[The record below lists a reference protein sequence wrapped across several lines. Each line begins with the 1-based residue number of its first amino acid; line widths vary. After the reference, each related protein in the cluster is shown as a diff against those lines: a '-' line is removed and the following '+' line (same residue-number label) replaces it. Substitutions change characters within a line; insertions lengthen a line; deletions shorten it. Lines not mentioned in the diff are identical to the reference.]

1 MYLKGS
7 FKRWVFMRKWMH
19 HPYVTVPFL
28 LGILGFSTTQIQAQ
42 SDPTTT
48 SQTIPVAGT
57 VLDADTHQPIPGA
70 TIALQDPSGKMLGEQ
85 RVGANGEFRLAVAK
99 KQIYTLNA
107 KAFGYD
113 ANSKQLSFTSD
124 LTDAIKGYPVELHK
138 AGKTAAATV
147 APPTLTSQ
155 TASTSPVPPVSTQP
169 ASPGNSTPEPTVTT
183 PKTAPTPVATTA
195 ASTAPAPAASTV
207 APKPVPTPVVTPPAT
222 SEQSAA
228 VVTASAPVTAKN
240 RRGTAATRRQAAV
253 AQATAP
259 AAVTPSAPGSSV
271 APPKT
276 LDAKVSNTTPLL
288 IAPKGEPTQ
297 LKSIRFAQ
305 SKPELL
311 PDSQAEL
318 DQLLAFMNGNPK
330 AEIELA
336 GHTDNQ
342 GGFEENIQL
351 SRLRV
356 EAVKEYLVRNGIA
369 ASRIVAKGYGPS
381 RPIAS
386 NNHEET
392 RRLNRRVE
400 FTVTKE

>member
-1 MYLKGS
+1 MK
-7 FKRWVFMRKWMH
+7 
-19 HPYVTVPFL
+19 HPYVTVPIL
-28 LGILGFSTTQIQAQ
+28 LGILGFQTTQIQAQ
-42 SDPTTT
+42 SETTTT
-48 SQTIPVAGT
+48 SPTIPVAGI
-57 VLDADTHQPIPGA
+57 VFDADTRQPIPGA
-70 TIALQDPSGKMLGEQ
+70 TVALQDPSGKTMGEQ

-99 KQIYTLNA
+99 KQTYTVSA

-113 ANSKQLSFTSD
+113 ADPQQLNLTSESTNSISNY
-124 LTDAIKGYPVELHK
+124 AVAMHK
-138 AGKTAAATV
+138 AGKAAATPVV
-147 APPTLTSQ
+147 AAPAPANQ
-155 TASTSPVPPVSTQP
+155 TASTSPVPPISTQP
-169 ASPGNSTPEPTVTT
+169 ASSGNSTPEPTIATT
-183 PKTAPTPVATTA
+183 VKTPAATVATT
-195 ASTAPAPAASTV
+195 TPAPAPKPAA
-207 APKPVPTPVVTPPAT
+207 APIVTPPAT

-228 VVTASAPVTAKN
+228 VVTASAPVAVKN

-253 AQATAP
+253 AQTTAP
-259 AAVTPSAPGSSV
+259 AAATQSAPGSSV

-276 LDAKVSNTTPLL
+276 LDAKVSTTTPLL

-311 PDSQAEL
+311 PESQAEL

-342 GGFEENIQL
+342 GNFEENVQL

-369 ASRIVAKGYGPS
+369 TSRIVAKGYGPS
-381 RPIAS
+381 RPMAS

>member
-42 SDPTTT
+42 SETTANQKA
-48 SQTIPVAGT
+48 SIAGI
-57 VLDADTHQPIPGA
+57 VFDADTKQPIPGA
-70 TIALQDPSGKMLGEQ
+70 TVVVQDPSGKLITEQ
-85 RVGANGEFRLAVAK
+85 RVGTDGQFRLAVARN
-99 KQIYTLNA
+99 QTYTLNT
-107 KAFGYD
+107 KSFGYD
-113 ANSKQLSFTSD
+113 TDAKQLSFTSD
-124 LTDAIKGYPVELHK
+124 RQTDLSGYGIAMHR
-138 AGKTAAATV
+138 AGKTATV
-147 APPTLTSQ
+147 APPSLTNQ
-155 TASTSPVPPVSTQP
+155 TASTSPVPPISTQP

-183 PKTAPTPVATTA
+183 PKSAPTPVTNIAATT
-195 ASTAPAPAASTV
+195 SAPAS
-207 APKPVPTPVVTPPAT
+207 KPVPAPVVTPPAT

-253 AQATAP
+253 AQAAAP

>member
-1 MYLKGS
+1 MMYLKGS

-42 SDPTTT
+42 SETTANQKA
-48 SQTIPVAGT
+48 SIAGI
-57 VLDADTHQPIPGA
+57 VFDADTRQPIPGA
-70 TIALQDPSGKMLGEQ
+70 SVVVQDPSGKLIIEQ
-85 RVGANGEFRLAVAK
+85 RVGTDGQFRLDVAK
-99 KQIYTLNA
+99 NQTYTLNT
-107 KAFGYD
+107 KSSGYD
-113 ANSKQLSFTSD
+113 PESKQFSFTSD
-124 LTDAIKGYPVELHK
+124 QQTSLSGYGIAMHR
-138 AGKTAAATV
+138 AGKTATV
-147 APPTLTSQ
+147 APPALTSQ
-155 TASTSPVPPVSTQP
+155 TASTSPVPPISTQP

-183 PKTAPTPVATTA
+183 PKSASTTASTPVATVA
-195 ASTAPAPAASTV
+195 ATPAPAASTA
-207 APKPVPTPVVTPPAT
+207 APKPAATPIVTPPAT

-228 VVTASAPVTAKN
+228 VVTASAPVATKN
-240 RRGTAATRRQAAV
+240 RRGTAATRRQAA
-253 AQATAP
+253 AAP

-311 PDSQAEL
+311 PDSQGEL

>member
-1 MYLKGS
+1 MMYLKGS

-42 SDPTTT
+42 SEATANQKA
-48 SQTIPVAGT
+48 SIAGI
-57 VLDADTHQPIPGA
+57 VFDADTRQPIPGA
-70 TIALQDPSGKMLGEQ
+70 TVVVQDPSGKQITEQ
-85 RVGANGEFRLAVAK
+85 RVGTDGQFRLDVAK
-99 KQIYTLNA
+99 NQTYTLNT
-107 KAFGYD
+107 KSFGYD
-113 ANSKQLSFTSD
+113 PESKQFSFTSD
-124 LTDAIKGYPVELHK
+124 QQTSLSGYGIAMHR
-138 AGKTAAATV
+138 AGKAATV
-147 APPTLTSQ
+147 APPALTSQ

-169 ASPGNSTPEPTVTT
+169 ASSGNSTPEPTVTT
-183 PKTAPTPVATTA
+183 PKTAPTPTPVATAA
-195 ASTAPAPAASTV
+195 ASTAAASTA
-207 APKPVPTPVVTPPAT
+207 APKPVPAPVVTPPAT

-253 AQATAP
+253 AQAAAP

-369 ASRIVAKGYGPS
+369 ASRIVAKGYGPT

>member
-1 MYLKGS
+1 MMYLKGS

-42 SDPTTT
+42 SETTANQKA
-48 SQTIPVAGT
+48 SIAGI
-57 VLDADTHQPIPGA
+57 VFDADTKQPIPGA
-70 TIALQDPSGKMLGEQ
+70 TVVVQDPSGKLITEQ
-85 RVGANGEFRLAVAK
+85 RVGTDGQFRLAVARN
-99 KQIYTLNA
+99 QTYTLNT
-107 KAFGYD
+107 KSFGYD
-113 ANSKQLSFTSD
+113 TDAKQLSFTSD
-124 LTDAIKGYPVELHK
+124 RQTDLSGYGIAMHR
-138 AGKTAAATV
+138 AGKTATV
-147 APPTLTSQ
+147 APPSLTNQ
-155 TASTSPVPPVSTQP
+155 TASTSPVPPISTQP

-183 PKTAPTPVATTA
+183 QTSTPTPVTTAA
-195 ASTAPAPAASTV
+195 ASTAAATTPAP
-207 APKPVPTPVVTPPAT
+207 APKPVPAPVVTPPAT

-253 AQATAP
+253 AQAAAP

>member
-1 MYLKGS
+1 MMYLKGTS
-7 FKRWVFMRKWMH
+7 KRWVFMRKWMH

-42 SDPTTT
+42 SETTANQKA
-48 SQTIPVAGT
+48 SIAGI
-57 VLDADTHQPIPGA
+57 VFDADTRQPIPGA
-70 TIALQDPSGKMLGEQ
+70 TVVVQDPSGKQITEQ
-85 RVGANGEFRLAVAK
+85 RVGTDGQFRLDVAK
-99 KQIYTLNA
+99 NQTYTLNT
-107 KAFGYD
+107 KSFGYD
-113 ANSKQLSFTSD
+113 PASKQFSFTSD
-124 LTDAIKGYPVELHK
+124 QQTSLSNYGIAMHR
-138 AGKTAAATV
+138 AGKTATV
-147 APPTLTSQ
+147 APPALTSQ
-155 TASTSPVPPVSTQP
+155 TASTSPVPPISTQP
-169 ASPGNSTPEPTVTT
+169 ASSGNSTPEPTVTT
-183 PKTAPTPVATTA
+183 PKTAPAPAPTPVATAA
-195 ASTAPAPAASTV
+195 ASTA
-207 APKPVPTPVVTPPAT
+207 APKPAATPVVTPPAT

-253 AQATAP
+253 AQAAAP

>member
-1 MYLKGS
+1 MK
-7 FKRWVFMRKWMH
+7 
-19 HPYVTVPFL
+19 HPYVTVPIL
-28 LGILGFSTTQIQAQ
+28 LGILGFQTTQIQAQ
-42 SDPTTT
+42 SETGT
-48 SQTIPVAGT
+48 SQKASIAGI
-57 VLDADTHQPIPGA
+57 VYDADSKQPIPGA
-70 TIALQDPSGKMLGEQ
+70 TVLVQDPSGKTVVEQ
-85 RVGANGEFRLAVAK
+85 RVGTDGQFRLDVAK
-99 KQIYTLNA
+99 DQTYTLNT
-107 KAFGYD
+107 KSFGYD
-113 ANSKQLSFTSD
+113 SETKKLSFTSG
-124 LTDAIKGYPVELHK
+124 LPTNLSNYGLAMHK
-138 AGKTAAATV
+138 AGKAAAPAV
-147 APPTLTSQ
+147 APPALTTQ
-155 TASTSPVPPVSTQP
+155 TASTSPTPPISTQP
-169 ASPGNSTPEPTVTT
+169 ASSGNSTPEPTVTT
-183 PKTAPTPVATTA
+183 PAPTPATAVATTPSA
-195 ASTAPAPAASTV
+195 ATPKPAA
-207 APKPVPTPVVTPPAT
+207 APIVTPPAT

-228 VVTASAPVTAKN
+228 VVTASAPATVKN

-259 AAVTPSAPGSSV
+259 AATPSAPGSSV

-311 PDSQAEL
+311 PESQSEL
-318 DQLLAFMNGNPK
+318 DQLLSFMNGNPK

-342 GGFEENIQL
+342 GNFEENVQL

-356 EAVKEYLVRNGIA
+356 EAVKEYLVRNGVA
-369 ASRIVAKGYGPS
+369 TNRIVAKGYGPS

>member
-1 MYLKGS
+1 MQ
-7 FKRWVFMRKWMH
+7 
-19 HPYVTVPFL
+19 HPYVTVPIF
-28 LGILGFSTTQIQAQ
+28 LGILGFQITQVQAQ
-42 SDPTTT
+42 SETTTT
-48 SQTIPVAGT
+48 SQKASIAGI
-57 VLDADTHQPIPGA
+57 VYDADTKQPIPGA
-70 TIALQDPSGKMLGEQ
+70 TVLVQDPSGKMITEQ
-85 RVGANGEFRLAVAK
+85 RVGSDGQFRLAVARN
-99 KQIYTLNA
+99 QTYTLNT
-107 KAFGYD
+107 KSFGYD
-113 ANSKQLSFTSD
+113 SNSRQFSFTSD
-124 LTDAIKGYPVELHK
+124 QQTNLSGYGISLHK
-138 AGKTAAATV
+138 AGTAAATPSV
-147 APPTLTSQ
+147 VPANQ
-155 TASTSPVPPVSTQP
+155 TASTSPVPPISTQP
-169 ASPGNSTPEPTVTT
+169 ASPGNSTPEPTVAT
-183 PKTAPTPVATTA
+183 PAPTPAATVATT
-195 ASTAPAPAASTV
+195 P
-207 APKPVPTPVVTPPAT
+207 APKPAAAPVVTPPAT

-228 VVTASAPVTAKN
+228 VVTASAPAAGKT
-240 RRGTAATRRQAAV
+240 RRGTAAARRQGAV

-259 AAVTPSAPGSSV
+259 AAVTQSAPGSSV

-276 LDAKVSNTTPLL
+276 LDAKVSSTTPLL

-311 PDSQAEL
+311 PESQGEL

-342 GGFEENIQL
+342 GNFEENVQL

-369 ASRIVAKGYGPS
+369 ASRITAKGYGPS

>member
-42 SDPTTT
+42 SETTANQKA
-48 SQTIPVAGT
+48 SIAGI
-57 VLDADTHQPIPGA
+57 VFDADTKQPIPGA
-70 TIALQDPSGKMLGEQ
+70 TVVVQDPSGKLITEQ
-85 RVGANGEFRLAVAK
+85 RVGTDGQFRLAVARN
-99 KQIYTLNA
+99 QTYTLNT
-107 KAFGYD
+107 KSFGYD
-113 ANSKQLSFTSD
+113 TDAKQLSFTSD
-124 LTDAIKGYPVELHK
+124 RQTDLSGYGIAMHR
-138 AGKTAAATV
+138 AGKTATV
-147 APPTLTSQ
+147 APPSLTNQ
-155 TASTSPVPPVSTQP
+155 TASTSPVPPISTQP

-183 PKTAPTPVATTA
+183 PTSTPTPVTNIAATT
-195 ASTAPAPAASTV
+195 SAPAS
-207 APKPVPTPVVTPPAT
+207 KPVPAPVVTPPAT

-253 AQATAP
+253 AQAAAP

>member
-1 MYLKGS
+1 
-7 FKRWVFMRKWMH
+7 
-19 HPYVTVPFL
+19 
-28 LGILGFSTTQIQAQ
+28 
-42 SDPTTT
+42 
-48 SQTIPVAGT
+48 
-57 VLDADTHQPIPGA
+57 
-70 TIALQDPSGKMLGEQ
+70 
-85 RVGANGEFRLAVAK
+85 
-99 KQIYTLNA
+99 
-107 KAFGYD
+107 
-113 ANSKQLSFTSD
+113 
-124 LTDAIKGYPVELHK
+124 
-138 AGKTAAATV
+138 
-147 APPTLTSQ
+147 
-155 TASTSPVPPVSTQP
+155 
-169 ASPGNSTPEPTVTT
+169 
-183 PKTAPTPVATTA
+183 
-195 ASTAPAPAASTV
+195 
-207 APKPVPTPVVTPPAT
+207 
-222 SEQSAA
+222 
-228 VVTASAPVTAKN
+228 
-240 RRGTAATRRQAAV
+240 
-253 AQATAP
+253 
-259 AAVTPSAPGSSV
+259 
-271 APPKT
+271 
-276 LDAKVSNTTPLL
+276 VSNTTPLL

-311 PDSQAEL
+311 PDSQGEL

>member
-1 MYLKGS
+1 MYLKAS
-7 FKRWVFMRKWMH
+7 SKRWVFMRKWMH

-42 SDPTTT
+42 SETTANPKA
-48 SQTIPVAGT
+48 SIAGI
-57 VLDADTHQPIPGA
+57 VFDADTKQPIPGA
-70 TIALQDPSGKMLGEQ
+70 TVLVQDPSGKLITEQ
-85 RVGANGEFRLAVAK
+85 RVGTDGQFRLDVAK
-99 KQIYTLNA
+99 NQTYTLNT
-107 KAFGYD
+107 KSFGYD
-113 ANSKQLSFTSD
+113 PNSKQFSFTSD
-124 LTDAIKGYPVELHK
+124 QQTALSGYGIALHRT
-138 AGKTAAATV
+138 GKTATV
-147 APPTLTSQ
+147 APPALTNQ
-155 TASTSPVPPVSTQP
+155 TASTSPVPPISTQP
-169 ASPGNSTPEPTVTT
+169 ASSGNSTPEPTVTT
-183 PKTAPTPVATTA
+183 PTP
-195 ASTAPAPAASTV
+195 APAPAVATTPPAST
-207 APKPVPTPVVTPPAT
+207 PKPAAAPVVTPPAT

-253 AQATAP
+253 AQASAP
-259 AAVTPSAPGSSV
+259 VRAAVTPSAPGSSV